1 MDLVARRTLGL
12 GAGAIKDMEYRDLLD
27 FLVTRP

>member
-12 GAGAIKDMEYRDLLD
+12 GAGTIKDMEYCDLLD